1 MAPFGQ
7 IYPLTI
13 QFGTPFTFPYEVLI
27 LKELSIRGS
36 CSASMAEIQKML
48 DFVVAHNIR
57 PAVQKFPMSVE
68 GITEA
73 LKKLDAGEVRYR
85 AVLEV

>member
-1 MAPFGQ
+1 MAPFGS

-13 QFGTPFTFPYEVLI
+13 QFGTPLVFPYEPLV
-27 LKELSIRGS
+27 LKELTIRGS
-36 CSASMAEIQKML
+36 CSSSTEEVKKML
-48 DFVVAHNIR
+48 DLVVAHNIQ
-57 PAVQKFPMSVE
+57 PAIQKFPMSVE
-68 GITEA
+68 GISEA

>member
-1 MAPFGQ
+1 MAPFGS

-13 QFGTPFTFPYEVLI
+13 SFGTQFTFPYEVLV

-36 CSASMAEIQKML
+36 CSASMEEVSEML
-48 DFVVAHNIR
+48 KFIVAHNIK
-57 PAVQKFPMSVE
+57 PAIQKFPMSVD
-68 GITEA
+68 GITNA

>member
-1 MAPFGQ
+1 MAPFGN

-13 QFGTPFTFPYEVLI
+13 SFGIPFTFPYEVLV

-36 CSASMAEIQKML
+36 CSASMEEINEML
-48 DFVVAHNIR
+48 KFIVAHNIK
-57 PAVQKFPMSVE
+57 PTIQKFAMSVD
-68 GITEA
+68 GITNA
-73 LKKLDAGEVRYR
+73 LKKLNAGEVRYR